1 VAEPRRLAA
10 IMFTDTVGSTASAQA
25 NETAALKARKRQEE
39 LVRPLFS
46 THHGREVKSMGD
58 GFLVEFDSALDA
70 VQCALAIQQTLHEQN
85 LHASPEE
92 RIRIR
97 IGIHLGDVVHTGADL
112 FGDSVNI
119 AARIEPLAEAEGLC
133 ITEPVYGQVRNKIP
147 NRIERLEPRVLK
159 GVQFPLDVYRVVL
172 PWALPGRPTVTPSV
186 TRLAVLPFVNMSPDA
201 NDEYFSDGMT
211 EELIGQLSE
220 VPGLKVIA
228 RTSVMSYKRQD
239 KRLSEIG
246 RELGVGSI
254 IEGSVRRAGN
264 RIRVTVQLVDA
275 QSEEHLWASKY
286 DEELDD
292 IFGIQ
297 SDVASKVAGSL
308 ERGVF
313 SRAPRKETTDLE
325 AYTSYL
331 RALQL
336 LHEDTGSSLR
346 EAVGLLERAIGRDP
360 SFARAYAGLARAHD
374 ALVMN
379 GHEEW
384 NVVAGKSEPAARKAL
399 QFGPDSAEAHAAMA
413 EIHGMLDR
421 FEASITE
428 AERAIAINPNLSEAF
443 EILGRQRATLGALDP
458 ALVALRKSLELDPLA
473 VRTALL
479 LAWVAQLAGNEEEA
493 LEVLERT
500 ARLSPQDPRVADGLA
515 EYYRLRGEL
524 GSAQQVLVRG
534 LEDHPDN
541 LPLRVDLGVLHAVS
555 GERKQAETILRT
567 LEGLPNEVSRMYGKL
582 FIHAALGDLDPAFEA
597 LGTLAEMH
605 AWPLLT
611 RAHPTFASMR
621 QDPRFATFCAK
632 VGLPT

>member
-1 VAEPRRLAA
+1 
-10 IMFTDTVGSTASAQA
+10 
-25 NETAALKARKRQEE
+25 
-39 LVRPLFS
+39 
-46 THHGREVKSMGD
+46 
-58 GFLVEFDSALDA
+58 
-70 VQCALAIQQTLHEQN
+70 
-85 LHASPEE
+85 
-92 RIRIR
+92 
-97 IGIHLGDVVHTGADL
+97 
-112 FGDSVNI
+112 
-119 AARIEPLAEAEGLC
+119 
-133 ITEPVYGQVRNKIP
+133 
-147 NRIERLEPRVLK
+147 
-159 GVQFPLDVYRVVL
+159 
-172 PWALPGRPTVTPSV
+172 
-186 TRLAVLPFVNMSPDA
+186 
-201 NDEYFSDGMT
+201 
-211 EELIGQLSE
+211 
-220 VPGLKVIA
+220 
-228 RTSVMSYKRQD
+228 
-239 KRLSEIG
+239 
-246 RELGVGSI
+246 
-254 IEGSVRRAGN
+254 
-264 RIRVTVQLVDA
+264 
-275 QSEEHLWASKY
+275 
-286 DEELDD
+286 
-292 IFGIQ
+292 
-297 SDVASKVAGSL
+297 
-308 ERGVF
+308 
-313 SRAPRKETTDLE
+313 
-325 AYTSYL
+325 
-331 RALQL
+331 
-336 LHEDTGSSLR
+336 
-346 EAVGLLERAIGRDP
+346 VGLLERAIGRDP